1 MSLVPED
8 LTIDLI
14 HEVLGFQEQSN
25 KSNKKH
31 HSGNI
36 SSALIESLISS
47 SLAGDSEEEE
57 EEEEKSR
64 QLAGEEDRGTS
75 FKTESFSYNHSTPVQ
90 DSGSGGHTTSYN
102 RILR

>member
-25 KSNKKH
+25 KKH
-31 HSGNI
+31 HSKI

-47 SLAGDSEEEE
+47 SLAGDSEEEEE

-75 FKTESFSYNHSTPVQ
+75 FKTESFSYNHSPPVQ